1 MSRFILVGASA
12 MRDPLTGEPL
22 EEVSLYVDADAE
34 DGGRLPE
41 INVKDAA
48 QAFVRKMKAQAE
60 ETKTAS

>member
-22 EEVSLYVDADAE
+22 EEVSLYVDAANAD
-34 DGGRLPE
+34 RLPE

>member
-22 EEVSLYVDADAE
+22 EEVPLYVDAE

-41 INVKDAA
+41 INVKDVA

>member
-22 EEVSLYVDADAE
+22 EEVSLYVDADE
-34 DGGRLPE
+34 GSRLPE